1 MIGLKMEKLKQAQE
15 KDYKTRMGL
24 YSATRINSLV
34 FVSRLVA
41 LQIMPESVALDSM
54 RFLYDCRSS
63 WAQLHGHML
72 RWEKDTE
79 GNEKINSEDS

>member
-1 MIGLKMEKLKQAQE
+1 MEKLKQVQE

-41 LQIMPESVALDSM
+41 LQIMPESIALDSM
-54 RFLYDCRSS
+54 RFLYNCHLSS
-63 WAQLHGHML
+63 AQLHSHTL

-79 GNEKINSEDS
+79 GN

>member
-34 FVSRLVA
+34 FVSRLLA

-54 RFLYDCRSS
+54 WFLYDCRWS
-63 WAQLHGHML
+63 
-72 RWEKDTE
+72 
-79 GNEKINSEDS
+79 